1 MKESDVVILLNEVY
15 MPMVRDYSTTGW
27 DGHLSRDEII
37 SLMEIVVRDKTIE
50 VKSNKDDLENLK

>member
-50 VKSNKDDLENLK
+50 VKSN